1 MQKEIFF
8 SYGYSKFITQKDG
21 SMDLLVQLA
30 AEKAKALTY
39 AFNNSK
45 VKKIVKI
52 QQQPGPKASSNCR
65 KSPSK
70 VVVS

>member
-21 SMDLLVQLA
+21 SMDLLVQVA
-30 AEKAKALTY
+30 SDKAKALTY

-52 QQQPGPKASSNCR
+52 
-65 KSPSK
+65 
-70 VVVS
+70 